1 MERSVLLCQTY
12 KMKLKLLII
21 TCCCLVFF
29 SCKKIIINAIAKEF
43 VPMLWEDRAEGIECT
58 STISSNTFE
67 REELSF
73 NTNHMH
79 CINITMDIS
88 DFDQLR
94 SESRVGPNIYDNN
107 GQVTTAA
114 LLEYV
119 SQCDVPMPSYYNW
132 YTSNITIDGIT
143 LNNVGIRKKGF
154 LGSLFSSAPSIKI
167 NTSKYTDQMIGLTN
181 NITFNNNAEDESR
194 VVQTLN
200 YKLFELIDYPAPRCN
215 LSNIKVNDEA
225 LGTYCHLEAVD
236 QYFLQQ
242 NFGNSNGDLYEGQLV
257 DFIAEWLP
265 RWEVKNDITDP
276 SRAPILKISEVL
288 ASYEGESLLTELDKY
303 LNLEHFYTF
312 WAMEIIL
319 DHNDGYCRNRNNF
332 FIYFDPN
339 DADRAIFIPWG
350 LNYMRPDESDSWSGY
365 VSAELPRK
373 LASIATS
380 RTALENELNRIMDLI
395 WDENTLISMIDE
407 YATLAKTAE
416 HNPNY
421 ETVVTEVKS
430 WFINRKSS
438 IERLIN
444 NGIPYGN
451 LEAATT
457 CYHEE

>member
-1 MERSVLLCQTY
+1 MERSVLLSQTY

-21 TCCCLVFF
+21 TCCCLVLF

-132 YTSNITIDGIT
+132 YTSNITIDVIT

-181 NITFNNNAEDESR
+181 NITFN
-194 VVQTLN
+194 
-200 YKLFELIDYPAPRCN
+200 
-215 LSNIKVNDEA
+215 
-225 LGTYCHLEAVD
+225 
-236 QYFLQQ
+236 
-242 NFGNSNGDLYEGQLV
+242 
-257 DFIAEWLP
+257 
-265 RWEVKNDITDP
+265 
-276 SRAPILKISEVL
+276 
-288 ASYEGESLLTELDKY
+288 
-303 LNLEHFYTF
+303 
-312 WAMEIIL
+312 
-319 DHNDGYCRNRNNF
+319 
-332 FIYFDPN
+332 
-339 DADRAIFIPWG
+339 
-350 LNYMRPDESDSWSGY
+350 
-365 VSAELPRK
+365 
-373 LASIATS
+373 
-380 RTALENELNRIMDLI
+380 
-395 WDENTLISMIDE
+395 
-407 YATLAKTAE
+407 
-416 HNPNY
+416 
-421 ETVVTEVKS
+421 
-430 WFINRKSS
+430 
-438 IERLIN
+438 
-444 NGIPYGN
+444 
-451 LEAATT
+451 
-457 CYHEE
+457 